1 MEVWARLGRTLDTW
15 CWAGASRG
23 PACPHGP
30 LSRWTLSPPPWALR
44 LLPLRVT
51 FSRLLQSAP
60 GARDTWCA
68 RDIRA
73 PCCQLL
79 CSFTRSF
86 CFFLSPFL
94 LFSFSFF
101 FLWLPCS
108 TWSPGPGIGS
118 EWWFWPKLQPWPHGI
133 PSPLWWLR
141 IEHAS
146 HCSQDIADP
155 IVPQRARLLFHFLL
169 QMPRDPD
176 GPGSASAVPG
186 GYHLGAISL
195 AGAEWMTWDVG
206 AQQQGLW
213 HDGYTH
219 GHAMLERDSRPGVD
233 SCSGPYRGTCLR
245 KSEHL

>member
-30 LSRWTLSPPPWALR
+30 LSRWTLSPPPWAFR

-155 IVPQRARLLFHFLL
+155 LCH
-169 QMPRDPD
+169 
-176 GPGSASAVPG
+176 S
-186 GYHLGAISL
+186 
-195 AGAEWMTWDVG
+195 
-206 AQQQGLW
+206 
-213 HDGYTH
+213 
-219 GHAMLERDSRPGVD
+219 GHAYSFISYSRCPETLMAQALPRLSQVGTTLVP
-233 SCSGPYRGTCLR
+233 SAWLVLSG
-245 KSEHL
+245 